1 VEDLVEAGAEEE
13 EEEHSVTGRA
23 LDACHGA
30 KHEVAIHEVAIHEV
44 AIHEVAIHEMV
55 GEDNTRPFVDKRHHG
70 NMV

>member
-44 AIHEVAIHEMV
+44 AIHEMV